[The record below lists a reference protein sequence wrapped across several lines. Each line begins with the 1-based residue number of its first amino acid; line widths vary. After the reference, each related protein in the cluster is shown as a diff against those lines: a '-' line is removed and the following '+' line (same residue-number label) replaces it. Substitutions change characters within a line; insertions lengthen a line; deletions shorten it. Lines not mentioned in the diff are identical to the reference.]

1 MNISARLR
9 TIASLVKDN
18 SSIVDVGC
26 DHGLLDI
33 YLTKYKNVHCVAS
46 DNKASCLN
54 NAISNIKKYN
64 LEDRIETILCDG
76 VEGIDLDTIDT
87 VIISGMGT
95 DTIIN
100 IIKNKNINHMIIQS
114 NNNLYELRKKITN
127 MGYMII
133 NEVVVFE
140 YKYYVIIEFIKGNKK
155 YNELELRY
163 GPILLN
169 NNNKEYFTYL
179 YNKLNNIKK
188 KNKNLPF
195 KDKFYIWKLKKYC

>member
-33 YLTKYKNVHCVAS
+33 YLTKYKNVRCVAS

-54 NAISNIKKYN
+54 NAISNIKKYD
-64 LEDRIETILCDG
+64 LEDKIKTILCDG
-76 VEGIDLDTIDT
+76 VEGINLDTIDT

-163 GPILLN
+163 GPILLK